1 MTDPQ
6 AAPPTLDDDK
16 VTTPPANVVADNTG
30 QVPVQPVATSDP
42 TITDNTNPRVP
53 FDGANPRNIPPPDSN
68 EQLHL
73 NAAKRFNAES
83 SSLETA
89 ADRRRSAVEAA
100 YMNDRTC
107 RKSWTLTRGT
117 GPRSKPCP
125 GRSWPHARV
134 PAGPHHQAGQTADHR
149 TEVGQ
154 LGQLG

>member
-6 AAPPTLDDDK
+6 PTLDDDK
-16 VTTPPANVVADNTG
+16 VTAPPANVVADNTG

-100 YMNDRTC
+100 YMNDQDVQEVMDVPDKDRA
-107 RKSWTLTRGT
+107 KEQTLSREELAE
-117 GPRSKPCP
+117 R
-125 GRSWPHARV
+125 
-134 PAGPHHQAGQTADHR
+134 AGN
-149 TEVGQ
+149 
-154 LGQLG
+154 